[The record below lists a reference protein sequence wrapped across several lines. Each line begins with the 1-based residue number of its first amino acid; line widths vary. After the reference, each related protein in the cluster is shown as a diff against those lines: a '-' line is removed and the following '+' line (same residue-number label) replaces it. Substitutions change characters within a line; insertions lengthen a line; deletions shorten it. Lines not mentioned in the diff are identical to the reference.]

1 MTGPQGN
8 KKFWTT
14 SDGRQ
19 IKISDIEDQHLM
31 NILALLTRKGAETY
45 GDGFMFALRQP
56 AHRFDTP
63 RGAQQDAWEMFF
75 EPEEVLSGCY
85 VPNRSLADLEA
96 LRSGWSKQ
104 VVEMVH
110 PLGKE
115 LVAEW
120 ERRIE
125 EKRKELQ
132 KKLPKGARKWN
143 SKPELCAHCMGTGRR
158 IK

>member
-1 MTGPQGN
+1 MTQCVGPQGN

-19 IKISDIEDQHLM
+19 IKICDIEDQHLM
-31 NILALLTRKGAETY
+31 NILALLTRKGAEVY
-45 GDGFMFALRQP
+45 GEGFMFALRQR

-63 RGAQQDAWEMFF
+63 IGAQQDAWEMFI

-85 VPNRSLADLEA
+85 TPTRRLVDLDCHN
-96 LRSGWSKQ
+96 Q

-120 ERRIE
+120 KRRIAQKQKE
-125 EKRKELQ
+125 MQRKMPKRPLGGQ
-132 KKLPKGARKWN
+132 CPRCG
-143 SKPELCAHCMGTGRR
+143 GTGWVWPR
-158 IK
+158 K